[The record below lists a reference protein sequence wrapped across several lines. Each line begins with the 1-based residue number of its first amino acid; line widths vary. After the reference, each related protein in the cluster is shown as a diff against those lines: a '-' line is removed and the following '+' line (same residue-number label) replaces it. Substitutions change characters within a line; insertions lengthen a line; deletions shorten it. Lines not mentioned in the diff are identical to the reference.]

1 LCHAQLKENFVPNA
15 FPGFPSEMVQFFR
28 GLKRNNRREWFQPR
42 KHLYE
47 QHVKEPMLELV
58 AAINHELMKFAP
70 DFVTDP
76 KKAVFRIYRDTR
88 FSADKTP
95 YKTQIAASFFRR
107 GADHTGTGGFYLGVS
122 LDQIEIAGGIYR
134 PSPETTFLVRTH
146 IAKTYPELR
155 RILANRKARKL
166 LGELQGDELTRAPKG
181 FDALHPALDLIKKK
195 DWIYDAT
202 LDPALATNQRLF
214 GEIVQRF
221 RAMLPLIEYLNRP
234 LIGRKPP
241 REPLER
247 LF

>member
-1 LCHAQLKENFVPNA
+1 VPNT
-15 FPGFPSEMVQFFR
+15 FPGFPPEMIQFFR

-47 QHVKEPMLELV
+47 RHVKGPMLELV
-58 AAINHELMKFAP
+58 AAINQELMKFAP

-95 YKTQIAASFFRR
+95 YKTHVAASFHRR
-107 GADHTGTGGFYLGVS
+107 GADHTGAGGFYFGVS
-122 LDQIEIAGGIYR
+122 LDQIEIAGGIYH

-155 RILANRKARKL
+155 RILADRKARKL
-166 LGELQGDELTRAPKG
+166 VGELEGGELTRAPKG
-181 FDALHPALDLIKKK
+181 FDAGHPGLDLIKKK

-221 RAMLPLIEYLNRP
+221 RAMFPLIEYLNRP

-241 REPLER
+241 REPLES